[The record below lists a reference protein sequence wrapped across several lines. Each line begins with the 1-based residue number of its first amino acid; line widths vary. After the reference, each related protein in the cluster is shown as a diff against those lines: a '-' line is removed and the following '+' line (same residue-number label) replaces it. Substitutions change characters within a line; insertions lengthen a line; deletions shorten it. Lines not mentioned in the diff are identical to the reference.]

1 MTTAPHWFGL
11 FDVVMLAGHVMAQ
24 PADTVTVK
32 LQLAV
37 FIAAY
42 ETEQF
47 TVVAPSGKLEPD
59 AGVHVGA
66 PMPGQLSETVG
77 AG

>member
-1 MTTAPHWFGL
+1 M
-11 FDVVMLAGHVMAQ
+11 VMFAGHVMAQ

-37 FIAAY
+37 FIAAS
-42 ETEQF
+42 ETVQF

-59 AGVHVGA
+59 AGMHVGA
-66 PMPGQLSETVG
+66 PTPGQLSETVG

>member
-1 MTTAPHWFGL
+1 MTTAPHWFAA
-11 FDVVMLAGHVMAQ
+11 FEAVTFAGHVMAQ
-24 PADTVTVK
+24 PAVTVTLK

-37 FIAAY
+37 FIAASV
-42 ETEQF
+42 TEQL

-59 AGVHVGA
+59 AGTQTGA
-66 PMPGQLSETVG
+66 PTPGQLSETVG

>member
-11 FDVVMLAGHVMAQ
+11 FDVVMFAGQVMAQ
-24 PADTVTVK
+24 PAVTVTVK

-37 FIAAY
+37 FIAPSD
-42 ETEQF
+42 TEQF
-47 TVVAPSGKLEPD
+47 TVVVPSGKLEPD
-59 AGVHVGA
+59 AGMQVGA
-66 PMPGQLSETVG
+66 PTPGQLSDTVG